1 MHGGSSVPS
10 VDCTSGLTPAPAKSC
25 LRLLTAHFSTTM
37 FLAWPW
43 ALRLTC
49 WGFICDLLLCR
60 GSRLANREFVPLQ
73 RKFALSSPQ
82 GAVLTNSNA
91 LLSAFVGRDAVDC
104 ACGGE
109 MAATAVQRLF

>member
-1 MHGGSSVPS
+1 
-10 VDCTSGLTPAPAKSC
+10 
-25 LRLLTAHFSTTM
+25 M

-43 ALRLTC
+43 ALGLSS
-49 WGFICDLLLCR
+49 WGFTCDLVLCR
-60 GSRLANREFVPLQ
+60 GSGLANRNFVPLQ

-91 LLSAFVGRDAVDC
+91 LLSAFVGRDAMDC

-109 MAATAVQRLF
+109 VAAFAAK